1 MALGDNTL
9 QAARGNSQRGRN
21 PYMVQTELNM
31 ATALS
36 DKGSALAAGDPI
48 PVIAVE
54 KGTMILNAG
63 IEVIEATSA
72 GTSTCDLGVTGI
84 DADAF
89 VDGFNSA
96 SGTAAGTLSQNP
108 AAYQPIMCVADDTI
122 DLLLATQ
129 SGAAMATGK
138 FRIWA
143 VLMDCTDMG
152 SDMTANEVARDALA

>member
-21 PYMVQTELNM
+21 PYLVQTELDF

-36 DKGSALAAGDPI
+36 DKGTALAAADAI

-54 KGTMILNAG
+54 KGTLILNAG
-63 IEVIEATSA
+63 IEVITATSA
-72 GTSTCDLGVTGI
+72 GTSTCDLGTGV
-84 DADAF
+84 DPDVF

-108 AAYQPIMCVADDTI
+108 AAYQPVMCVADDNI
-122 DLLLATQ
+122 DLTLATQ
-129 SGAAMATGK
+129 SGTAMTTGK

>member
-63 IEVIEATSA
+63 LEVVTATSA
-72 GTSTCDLGVTGI
+72 GTSTCDLGTGV

-89 VDGFNSA
+89 VDGFDSA

-108 AAYQPIMCVADDTI
+108 AAFQPIMCVADDNI
-122 DLLLATQ
+122 DLTLATQ
-129 SGAAMATGK
+129 SGTAMTTGK
-138 FRIWA
+138 LRIWA
-143 VLMDCTDMG
+143 VLMDCTDIG
-152 SDMTANEVARDALA
+152 DMAANEVARDNA